1 MRGGATMSK
10 VLVVGF
16 AAVTTVLSVAGCG
29 QVNQAVC
36 DDVTLL
42 EQQLDSVAGQ
52 LTPEVE
58 QEVRDDYAEIATEA
72 NCPGY
77 NSSD

>member
-1 MRGGATMSK
+1 MRDSATRSK
-10 VLVVGF
+10 VLLVGF
-16 AAVTTVLSVAGCG
+16 TAVIVLSVAGCG
-29 QVNQAVC
+29 QVDQAVC